1 MPCNAGPAN
10 RNDGVGGWRAP
21 VKAGRRPQIGAALMG
36 PVIVRWDPE
45 RGAGLA
51 GSWTDVLVC
60 EASRKAG
67 LRGGGANKPRSATGL
82 PIATMPA
89 ATPTTTIASCQRTTK
104 AITFAT
110 TARRFP
116 AYPKAREKLGN
127 IGATVSL
134 WSAHTLARLIRPCS
148 RWSVRAQIPI
158 PSGVATTWLRQ
169 ARRTWQPT
177 SIALAAPTASSLS
190 ANHIRCSLAQ
200 AGEQPSPRQALGEV

>member
-67 LRGGGANKPRSATGL
+67 LRGGGANKPPICDWSPDRNNACRNAYYHYCQL
-82 PIATMPA
+82 PKDHQGDHV
-89 ATPTTTIASCQRTTK
+89 C
-104 AITFAT
+104 
-110 TARRFP
+110 
-116 AYPKAREKLGN
+116 N
-127 IGATVSL
+127 DGATLPRLPESPREAGQHRRHGISL
-134 WSAHTLARLIRPCS
+134 ECS
-148 RWSVRAQIPI
+148 RARPSHPSLFPLERARPDPHPVRRCDHLASAGSPDL
-158 PSGVATTWLRQ
+158 ATHVHRLG
-169 ARRTWQPT
+169 
-177 SIALAAPTASSLS
+177 SSHGLVVV
-190 ANHIRCSLAQ
+190 
-200 AGEQPSPRQALGEV
+200 GESH